1 MCIPVRCIAIT
12 GLCFT
17 GERHMLY
24 VRDGVSPVWERGLGV
39 CSCSGPMGIPNDV
52 MQLRAQLLA
61 MQLESSWH

>member
-12 GLCFT
+12 VLCFT

-24 VRDGVSPVWERGLGV
+24 VMESHQSGRGGSGYAAV
-39 CSCSGPMGIPNDV
+39 TGPMGIPNDV
-52 MQLRAQLLA
+52 IQLRVQLLA